1 MADFKLA
8 IPIIKR
14 SEGGLSKNTSDSASN
29 YPVPDGSGYH
39 TNKGITWLTFT
50 SMAKKVGYVATPKLF
65 YEMPESIWQAITK
78 IGYWDTIQGD
88 KIRSQ
93 SVATILVDWN
103 FGSGNWA
110 VKNLQSVL
118 NTKFNYKLLVDG
130 DLGLM
135 TLKATNSV
143 DQKSLTNWLY
153 QARLAFI
160 DKISK
165 NGNNAKFKSGWLDDA
180 KYTYDMAIKYLPA
193 AAGGLLAL
201 ATGVFF

>member
-14 SEGGLSKNTSDSASN
+14 SEGGLSKAKTDTASKN
-29 YPVPDGSGYH
+29 PVPDGSGYH
-39 TNKGITWLTFT
+39 TNKGITWTTFT
-50 SMAKKVGYVATPKLF
+50 ENAKRLGYVATPKLF
-65 YEMPESIWQAITK
+65 YEMPEGIWQAITK
-78 IGYWDTIQGD
+78 FGYWDRIQGD
-88 KIRSQ
+88 KLHSQ
-93 SVATILVDWN
+93 AVATILVDWY

-130 DLGLM
+130 DFGLL
-135 TLKATNSV
+135 TLKAANSV
-143 DQKSLTNWLY
+143 NQKDLLHWLY

-165 NGNNAKFKSGWLDDA
+165 NGNQIENKKGWLDDA
-180 KYTYDMAIKYLPA
+180 KYTYEKALQYLPKVGGALA
-193 AAGGLLAL
+193 AAA
-201 ATGVFF
+201 AIFF